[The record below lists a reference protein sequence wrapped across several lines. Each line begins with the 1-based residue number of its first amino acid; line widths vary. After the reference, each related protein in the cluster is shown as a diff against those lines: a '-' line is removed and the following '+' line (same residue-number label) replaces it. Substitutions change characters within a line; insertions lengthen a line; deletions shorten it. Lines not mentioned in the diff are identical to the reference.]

1 MQKNNKW
8 FSLPLAMGLVM
19 IISLLAYTIL
29 EYIVPFSREIKW
41 VENSSIAYYQ
51 ANSWI
56 EEGLYDVYTRNYS
69 WTIDDT
75 DEYFDLDFSWSKNSK
90 YQTFSS
96 WNILPPSWEGNSR
109 YDPDWNFISQWSPI
123 QLSIW
128 NWYIDNAFE
137 IAFRVPNLDKNI
149 VSNEVLSWTTLPI
162 VNWQLSWKD
171 NTLNADTTLI
181 KADDILESWEDF
193 SDNNID
199 IWSNQWK
206 ILEWTVVGFDTFYT
220 SNCFDTWSWCILKFS
235 VINKLE
241 LDSDNVSVP
250 YLEWRIE
257 TGSKIIPQRYTK
269 IESSWKSYWYKKD
282 LEIKVPSITVNEAF
296 DFTVFQ

>member
-41 VENSSIAYYQ
+41 VENSSISYYQ

-56 EEGLYDVYTRNYS
+56 EEGLYDVYTRNFS
-69 WTIDDT
+69 WAIEDT

-90 YQTFSS
+90 YQTYSS
-96 WNILPPSWEGNSR
+96 WNILPPPWEGNSR
-109 YDPDWNFISQWSPI
+109 YDPDWNSISQWNPI

-128 NWYIDNAFE
+128 NLYIDNDFE
-137 IAFRVPNLDKNI
+137 IAFRVPNLDNI
-149 VSNEVLSWTTLPI
+149 DTHETLSWGTTLPI
-162 VNWQLSWKD
+162 VNWQLSSSS
-171 NTLNADTTLI
+171 NTLNASWSI
-181 KADDILESWEDF
+181 IFADDILDSEDWFSNPITLWNDSWVTLEWNPKDFEDF
-193 SDNNID
+193 YA
-199 IWSNQWK
+199 
-206 ILEWTVVGFDTFYT
+206 E
-220 SNCFDTWSWCILKFS
+220 NCWVWSWCVLKFS
-235 VINKLE
+235 IINKLE
-241 LDSDNVSVP
+241 LDTDNVSVP
-250 YLEWRIE
+250 YLEWRID
-257 TGSKIIPQRYTK
+257 TGDNIIPQRYTK

-282 LEIKVPSITVNEAF
+282 LEINVPWQTVNEAF